1 MIVVYIKRERYLAKI
16 RPFYGV
22 DLIKVLT
29 GVRRCGKS
37 ILLEQIEEE
46 FVANGFSEDH
56 IIRINFEDLA
66 YEKIRTADKLN
77 KYVQKHIKDSEKYL
91 IFLDEIQHVS
101 NFEKVLASFR
111 ATLNCDIF
119 ITGSNSKL
127 LSGKMATLLVGRC
140 VEFKIMPF
148 SFAESYEYVTNN
160 GKQIF
165 PDEFIMDYINW
176 GGFPLRFS
184 FSRESDIKRYLDQT
198 YKGILDKDIITE
210 RSRINRQNFE
220 RVAGY
225 IMANAGKEF
234 SSANITAFFEKQ
246 NEEIL
251 DKKTIYRYL
260 EKMDKAC
267 LVNRVKRFNIVGK
280 QSMSYIEKQYAV
292 DTGFRMIHT
301 NLVNF
306 EDTFFLENIIYNEL
320 ISRDYE
326 VFTGKTYKG
335 EIDFVVI
342 NGRKK
347 CFIQVA
353 YYLSSQQTIDR
364 EFGAFKPISDAAP
377 KYVLSLDRFDYSREG
392 IIHLNIVDFLLGKNN
407 IMLS

>member
-1 MIVVYIKRERYLAKI
+1 MYIKRERYLAKI

-46 FVANGFSEDH
+46 FIVNDFDKDH
-56 IIRINFEDLA
+56 IIRVNFEDLSF
-66 YEKIRTADKLN
+66 EKIRTADKLN
-77 KYVQKHIKDSEKYL
+77 KYIQKQIKDEEKYL

-101 NFEKVLASFR
+101 GFEKVLASFR

-148 SFAESYEYVTNN
+148 SFAESYEYITTI
-160 GKQIF
+160 GRQTS
-165 PDEFIMDYINW
+165 PDEFMMEYINW

-184 FSRESDIKRYLDQT
+184 FEKESDIKRYLEQT

-210 RSRINRQNFE
+210 KSRINRQNFE
-220 RVAGY
+220 KVASY
-225 IMANAGKEF
+225 VMANAGKEF
-234 SSANITAFFEKQ
+234 SSSNIETFFEKQ
-246 NEEIL
+246 NDEVL

-260 EKMDKAC
+260 EKMEKAC
-267 LVNRVKRFNIVGK
+267 LVDRVKRFNILGK
-280 QSMSYIEKQYAV
+280 QAMSYIEKQYAV
-292 DTGFRMIHT
+292 DTGFRMINT

-320 ISRDYE
+320 VSRDYE

-353 YYLSSQQTIDR
+353 YYLATKETIER

-377 KYVLSLDRFDYSREG
+377 KYVLSLDRFDYSRDG
-392 IIHLNIVDFLLGKNN
+392 IAHLNIVDYLLGKTEIVLN
-407 IMLS
+407 